1 MYRVTKRTFF
11 DKFCQNFWQLLKT
24 FDNFWQ
30 ILINVDKM
38 SEKRSTEKVQNNVKN
53 TKKHPL
59 KPPVQ
64 TLYIHCSKRS
74 YTMCFV
80 LFNPFHPGAYRV
92 RTTFIRGFYK
102 KTPFFDTFFSSPSGS
117 FTWIFSKIFTKI
129 LLFLYR
135 QRRRKKLSKI
145 YKKNFSKGSVFTCY
159 VPLQ

>member
-1 MYRVTKRTFF
+1 MTKYMT
-11 DKFCQNFWQLLKT
+11 KSLVW
-24 FDNFWQ
+24 
-30 ILINVDKM
+30 
-38 SEKRSTEKVQNNVKN
+38 KVWNNVKN
-53 TKKHPL
+53 TKNHPQ

-64 TLYIHCSKRS
+64 TLYTLCSKRS

-80 LFNPFHPGAYRV
+80 LFNPFPSGAHRV
-92 RTTFIRGFYK
+92 HTTFIRGFYK
-102 KTPFFDTFFSSPSGS
+102 KTPFFDTFFSSPSGG

-145 YKKNFSKGSVFTCY
+145 CKNFFSKCSIFTCY